1 VPLNAAVV
9 LALLP
14 DWLNPLLLVEKFG
27 TAAFLVVL
35 IIVFAE
41 CGIFLGFFLPGD
53 SLLFATGLFIAQGA
67 MSVNIGV
74 ACLLISTAA
83 VLGNLVGYW
92 IGYAVGPALFNRPDS
107 RLFKA
112 QHVQRAHAFFE
123 RYGAP
128 AIILARFVPIVRT
141 FITAVAGIARMDF
154 RTYFLYS
161 AIGGVL
167 WGTGVTLAGYFLGT
181 REVVKNNIEIILLL
195 IVLVSVVPI
204 AFEWFRHRND
214 PPLLPE
220 ATAEDGDTVA
230 S

>member
-1 VPLNAAVV
+1 MPLPSIVAVP
-9 LALLP
+9 ALLP
-14 DWLNPLLLVEKFG
+14 DWLNPLLIVEKFG

-35 IIVFAE
+35 MIIFAE

-67 MSVNIGV
+67 MGVNLGV
-74 ACLLISTAA
+74 ACVLISAAA

-92 IGYAVGPALFNRPDS
+92 IGYAVGPALFHRPDS
-107 RLFKA
+107 KLFR
-112 QHVQRAHAFFE
+112 QEHVQRAHAFFE

-141 FITAVAGIARMDF
+141 FITAIAGIARMDF

-167 WGTGVTLAGYFLGT
+167 WGTGVTLAGYYLGSV
-181 REVVKNNIEIILLL
+181 EAVKNNIEIILVL

-204 AFEWFRHRND
+204 AFEWYRHRND
-214 PPLLPE
+214 PPLVPE
-220 ATAEDGDTVA
+220 PAGDA
-230 S
+230 SPPA